1 MFTDFDKRYEEACA
15 EMMAEHQ
22 ERVEQMREESEKT
35 RQSMMTE
42 HAQRVAAMVAEH
54 EREVKALFE
63 NHDDEEDEGCACD
76 EHATFAPL
84 TNDVHIA
91 MLSQEVAHNNH
102 QQHVQNHLQFMDQV
116 NLQNQLNI
124 IHHNF

>member
-22 ERVEQMREESEKT
+22 ERVDQMREESEKT
-35 RQSMMTE
+35 RQTMMTE

-54 EREVKALFE
+54 ELEVKALFD
-63 NHDDEEDEGCACD
+63 NHDEEDEECFEG
-76 EHATFAPL
+76 EHGTFCPFA
-84 TNDVHIA
+84 NDVHIA

-102 QQHVQNHLQFMDQV
+102 QQHVQNHLQFMEQV